1 MHAYRRMKSIL
12 FPLFVLRR
20 ELLSIRT
27 RARAHLV
34 PAANSTQ
41 SFVATLKS
49 VKTTERAQIRADIAQ
64 CAVCDK
70 FMQRQLDQRDSN
82 QPNKRKSTAGL
93 RCHTSDDGSDC
104 PPRWPAQEP
113 LVVVDPV
120 CDCKHKK

>member
-1 MHAYRRMKSIL
+1 MHAYRCMQSIL

-20 ELLSIRT
+20 PLLSIRT

-41 SFVATLKS
+41 RFVPTLKS
-49 VKTTERAQIRADIAQ
+49 VKPTERAQIRADIAQ
-64 CAVCDK
+64 RAVCDK

-82 QPNKRKSTAGL
+82 QPKRKSAAGL
-93 RCHTSDDGSDC
+93 RCHTADDGSDC